1 MSVNRGFTLIETLFT
16 AVIVASGLV
25 AIATIFSFAVR
36 ANISNRQMAVAT
48 SLVYDKME
56 ELRWAASVSDGSD
69 QVALNDTYLR
79 TWRIAGTDPPSITVT
94 VYAVSNSLTHRQT
107 ELVEATT
114 LITARF

>member
-1 MSVNRGFTLIETLFT
+1 MSKNRGFTLIETLFT

-48 SLVYDKME
+48 SLLYDKME

-69 QVALNDTYLR
+69 QVTLNDAYVR
-79 TWRIAGTDPPSITVT
+79 TWRIGANDPKSVTVT
-94 VYAVSNSLTHRQT
+94 VYAVSNALTHRQS

-114 LITARF
+114 LVTPRF